1 MRKICFCLAVLT
13 VLFFAVSCDSKGS
26 GAKAAENTGNDGD
39 TVSTNDDDSTETIT
53 DDSDTVDD
61 SEITDSG
68 DSRSDENDTTPDED
82 LTDTE
87 AAGGDDDTACDE
99 DSTDTEAAG
108 DDEDTACDEDL
119 TDTEVSDGDDD
130 AACNEAINP
139 VISDIVDLRVD
150 ETAAPE
156 AQTVNV
162 ARAVLPEGTVNESL
176 LDDLEVVA
184 GSLEAHRSNDGSDSL
199 DALLAAAPVFA
210 IDADGQITCQ
220 YTPLKNVYGSQEFTI
235 TVKTDCGGSASFEW
249 TITVEPV
256 NDAPVA
262 AYVDWNVSISSLLR
276 SPSFDFNTV
285 VSDIDNDSWRITALV
300 LGEIAVDVEGTQTT
314 VTVNNID
321 LQAVYDPTAKTLTLY
336 APDGFDLAVLDKHSL
351 ALAYTVNDNST
362 SGELTADGTGTV
374 AFTICDA
381 AYNEQAQDT
390 VRTID
395 VSANDRPNWEQE
407 GKTFTLSEVSALSDE
422 SAGSVAIVDGVV
434 KYTQAAD
441 YRGTVTFTYTIVND
455 NDPTETATL
464 TVAIL
469 VKAINAVPTAA
480 AVNVVMDESL
490 SGDDT
495 VPLNFADAVADRE
508 TAAGDLK
515 IAINEADV
523 VNGTLVGNDGNALPV
538 VGGVISFNA
547 NDTVYFKPDQY
558 CNGETTIPY
567 AVTDSLDDLA
577 GYTLVAGETAK
588 TATSNVVVT
597 VSPVGIAPT
606 VELEDASTDEI
617 AGGAEQ
623 TTIQIGTASMPAGAE
638 SLAAVSAESTDINAH
653 INDSDTQDSLITDYS
668 FDLDAETGT
677 ITFTYTLIE
686 HVWGTQ
692 TFEVTVTS
700 VEGGTETVEW
710 TITVNPVNDSPE
722 VQVAAEGRGGK
733 KSDIQVSFSVED
745 IETPTADLTYTLTT
759 VPAYGTLYKDGE
771 TMGVGDTFTTGNSIT
786 YRVNDGVPED
796 ITGDSFGYKV
806 TDRGADAGLT
816 EADSIT
822 IENLTGTIEFNQAPV
837 INDYVGTKT
846 VDTSAGAQSG
856 SWLLFNLSDVVD
868 PEGETIN
875 KDNIELSGD
884 AYWNGD
890 SAYIDYNF
898 DQGDSGSN
906 EATVTITDPIDD
918 SVTSEY
924 EFKLTALSGG
934 EK

>member
-1 MRKICFCLAVLT
+1 MAVLM

-39 TVSTNDDDSTETIT
+39 TVSTNDDDSTETTT

-68 DSRSDENDTTPDED
+68 DSRPDENDTTPDED
-82 LTDTE
+82 STDAE
-87 AAGGDDDTACDE
+87 AAGDDEDTDCDE
-99 DSTDTEAAG
+99 DLTDTEAAG

-119 TDTEVSDGDDD
+119 TDTEAAGGDEDTACDEDLTDAEVSDGDED
-130 AACNEAINP
+130 A
-139 VISDIVDLRVD
+139 
-150 ETAAPE
+150 
-156 AQTVNV
+156 
-162 ARAVLPEGTVNESL
+162 
-176 LDDLEVVA
+176 
-184 GSLEAHRSNDGSDSL
+184 
-199 DALLAAAPVFA
+199 
-210 IDADGQITCQ
+210 
-220 YTPLKNVYGSQEFTI
+220 
-235 TVKTDCGGSASFEW
+235 
-249 TITVEPV
+249 VEPV

-262 AYVDWNVSISSLLR
+262 GYVDWNVSISSLLR

-285 VSDIDNDSWRITALV
+285 VSDIDNDDWMITALV

-321 LQAVYDPTAKTLTLY
+321 LQAVYDPTAKTLTLA
-336 APDGFDLAVLDKHSL
+336 APDGVDLTVLDKHSL

-374 AFTICDA
+374 AFTVCDA

-395 VSANDRPNWEQE
+395 VLANDRPNWEQE
-407 GKTFTLSEVSALSDE
+407 GKTFTLTEVSALSNE
-422 SAGSVAIVDGVV
+422 SAGSVAVV
-434 KYTQAAD
+434 AGNVEYIQAKD
-441 YRGTVTFTYTIVND
+441 YRGTFTFTYTIVNND
-455 NDPTETATL
+455 DPTETATL
-464 TVAIL
+464 TVTVL
-469 VKAINAVPTAA
+469 VKAINAAPTAEA
-480 AVNVVMDESL
+480 INILMDESQ

-495 VPLNFADAVADRE
+495 VTLNFADAVADRE
-508 TAAGDLK
+508 TADDNLIIDIDESA
-515 IAINEADV
+515 V
-523 VNGTLVGNDGNALPV
+523 VNGTLVGNDGNALPAV
-538 VGGVISFNA
+538 DGVISFNA
-547 NDTVYFKPDQY
+547 NDTVYFKPNHY

-567 AVTDSLDDLA
+567 TVTDRLDDLTDA
-577 GYTLVAGETAK
+577 GFELVSGETAK
-588 TATSNVVVT
+588 TTASNVIIIAN
-597 VSPVGIAPT
+597 PVGTIPT

-617 AGGAEQ
+617 ASGTEQ
-623 TTIQIGTASMPAGAE
+623 MTIQIGTASMPSGAE
-638 SLAAVSAESTDINAH
+638 SLAGVSAESANIDAH
-653 INDSDTQDSLITDYS
+653 INASDDEDNLITDYS
-668 FDLDAETGT
+668 FDLDTETGI
-677 ITFTYTLIE
+677 ITFTYTPIE

-700 VEGGTETVEW
+700 AEGGTETVEW

-722 VQVAAEGRGGK
+722 VQVGAQGMGGK

-759 VPAYGTLYKDGE
+759 VPAYGNLYKDGE
-771 TMGVGDTFTTGNSIT
+771 MLAVGDTFTTGNGIT
-786 YRVNDGVPED
+786 YRIYDDAPED

-822 IENLTGTIEFNQAPV
+822 IETLTGTIEFNQAPV
-837 INDYVGTKT
+837 ISNYVGTKT
-846 VDTSAGAQSG
+846 VDTSTGAQSG

-868 PEGETIN
+868 PEGETID
-875 KDNIELSGD
+875 KDNITLSGE

-898 DQGDSGSN
+898 DQGGSGSK

-924 EFKLTALSGG
+924 EFKLTAVAGV
-934 EK
+934 

>member
-39 TVSTNDDDSTETIT
+39 TVSTNDDDSTETTT

-68 DSRSDENDTTPDED
+68 DSRPDENDTTPDED
-82 LTDTE
+82 
-87 AAGGDDDTACDE
+87 
-99 DSTDTEAAG
+99 S
-108 DDEDTACDEDL
+108 
-119 TDTEVSDGDDD
+119 TDTEVSDGDED
-130 AACNEAINP
+130 AACNEATNP
-139 VISDIVDLRVD
+139 IISDIVDLRVD

-176 LDDLEVVA
+176 LDGLEVVA

-249 TITVEPV
+249 TITIEPV

-262 AYVDWNVSISSLLR
+262 GYVDWNVSISSLLR

-285 VSDIDNDSWRITALV
+285 VSDIDNDDWMITALV

-321 LQAVYDPTAKTLTLY
+321 LQAVYDPTAKTLTLA
-336 APDGFDLAVLDKHSL
+336 APDGVDLTVLDKHSL

-374 AFTICDA
+374 AFTVCDA

-395 VSANDRPNWEQE
+395 VLANDRPNWEQE
-407 GKTFTLSEVSALSDE
+407 GKTFTLTEVSALSNE

-441 YRGTVTFTYTIVND
+441 YRGTFTFTYTIVND

-469 VKAINAVPTAA
+469 VKAINAAPTAA
-480 AVNVVMDESL
+480 VVNIVMDESQ

-495 VPLNFADAVADRE
+495 VSLNFADAVADRE

-515 IAINEADV
+515 IEINEAGV
-523 VNGTLVGNDGNALPV
+523 VNGTLVGNDGNALPAV
-538 VGGVISFNA
+538 DGVISFNA
-547 NDTVYFKPDQY
+547 NDTVYFKPNQY

-567 AVTDSLDDLA
+567 TVIDRLDDLTDA
-577 GYTLVAGETAK
+577 GFELVSGETAK
-588 TATSNVVVT
+588 TTASNVIIIAN
-597 VSPVGIAPT
+597 PVGTIPT
-606 VELEDASTDEI
+606 VELENASTDEI
-617 AGGAEQ
+617 ASGTEQ
-623 TTIQIGTASMPAGAE
+623 MTIQIGTASMPSGAE
-638 SLAAVSAESTDINAH
+638 SLAGVSAESANIDAH
-653 INDSDTQDSLITDYS
+653 INASNDEDNLITDYS
-668 FDLDAETGT
+668 FDLDTETGI
-677 ITFTYTLIE
+677 ITFTYTPIE

-700 VEGGTETVEW
+700 AEGGTETVEW

-722 VQVAAEGRGGK
+722 VQVGAKGMGGK

-759 VPAYGTLYKDGE
+759 VPAYGNLYKDGE
-771 TMGVGDTFTTGNSIT
+771 MLAVGDTFTTGNGIT
-786 YRVNDGVPED
+786 YRVNDGIPED

-837 INDYVGTKT
+837 ISNYVGTKT
-846 VDTSAGAQSG
+846 VDTSTGAQSG

-868 PEGETIN
+868 PEGETID
-875 KDNIELSGD
+875 KDNITLSGE

-898 DQGDSGSN
+898 DQGGSGSK

-924 EFKLTALSGG
+924 EFKLAAAAGV
-934 EK
+934 